1 MKKLYFIITLF
12 FISLIS
18 FAQVEIIG
26 HRGESYLAPENTL
39 ASSKLAWSVGADAVE
54 TDIYLTKDNRII
66 CSHDANTKRT
76 TGVSLAIK
84 ETSSKEL
91 RKLDAGSFKD
101 KKYKGEKL
109 PFLSELI
116 KAVPEGK
123 ELVVEIKCG
132 SEVLPYLKKDIGRY
146 GKNRSFVFIAFDFK
160 TISDAKKVF
169 PGNKCYW
176 LCSNPALFEKTLPQ
190 VPGAGLDGVSLS
202 FGIINE
208 KVAADVRNLN
218 LELFTWTVDDPAEAL
233 RLMDLGVKGITTN
246 RPGWLRE
253 QLSL

>member
-1 MKKLYFIITLF
+1 M
-12 FISLIS
+12 ISFLIS
-18 FAQVEIIG
+18 GICFGQVEIIG
-26 HRGESYLAPENTL
+26 HRGASYLAPENTL
-39 ASSKLAWSVGADAVE
+39 ASSKLAWSLGADAVE
-54 TDIYLTKDNRII
+54 TDIYLSKDNRII

-76 TGVSLAIK
+76 TGANMVIK
-84 ETSSKEL
+84 ETTSKEL

-132 SEVLPYLKKDIGRY
+132 SEVLPFLKKEISKY

-160 TISDAKKVF
+160 TISDTKKAF

-176 LCSNPALFEKTLPQ
+176 LCSNPELFEKTLPQ
-190 VPGAGLDGVSLS
+190 VPAAGLDGVSLS
-202 FGIINE
+202 YGIINE
-208 KVAADVRNLN
+208 KVASDVKNLN

-233 RLMDLGVKGITTN
+233 RLIGLGVRGITTN

>member
-1 MKKLYFIITLF
+1 MTLI
-12 FISLIS
+12 FISKIS

-26 HRGESYLAPENTL
+26 HRGESNLAPENTL

-54 TDIYLTKDNRII
+54 TDIYLSKDNRII

-76 TGVSLAIK
+76 TGVSLTIK
-84 ETSSKEL
+84 ETKSNEL

-101 KKYKGEKL
+101 EKYKGEKL
-109 PFLSELI
+109 PFLSEII

-123 ELVVEIKCG
+123 KLVIEIKCG

-160 TISDAKKVF
+160 TISDTKKVF

-176 LCSNPALFEKTLPQ
+176 LCSNPALFEKTLPL
-190 VPGAGLDGVSLS
+190 VTAAGLDGVSLS
-202 FGIINE
+202 YGIINE

-218 LELFTWTVDDPAEAL
+218 LELFTWTVDDPTEAK
-233 RLMDLGVKGITTN
+233 RLTGLGVRGITTN